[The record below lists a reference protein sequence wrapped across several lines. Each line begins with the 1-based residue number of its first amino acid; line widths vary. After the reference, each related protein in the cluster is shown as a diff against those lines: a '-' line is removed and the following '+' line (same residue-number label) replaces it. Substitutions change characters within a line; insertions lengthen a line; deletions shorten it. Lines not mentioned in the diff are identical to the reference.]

1 MWNHNVHHPEAGS
14 RRLSTQHPPG
24 QYGHP
29 ANQHSSTPPP
39 ALPPSAAPQSQYQPN
54 SATHPAPS
62 RGPPLP
68 TGRPITA
75 QEDFLD
81 SLAHDSESSQSE
93 RAPDGAT
100 QNISSSS
107 GPPPPRPL
115 NPELAALHHA
125 LHAKLSS
132 RVEQLRST
140 LGASNTHLSL
150 LVRDLDAGPPAI
162 EDEEARLRAV
172 LSVCQSRSS
181 ALESALERLRERTRE
196 LQTREQPRSVEVVL
210 ADSIAGDQL
219 VGLVAQDLAITDTLY
234 HLSRALGNE
243 EIELERYLKW
253 VRQFGRE
260 QFLKRALA
268 MKISR
273 GLEAS

>member
-1 MWNHNVHHPEAGS
+1 MWNHNVHHAEGAS
-14 RRLSTQHPPG
+14 RRISSQHPPE
-24 QYGHP
+24 QYGYP
-29 ANQHSSTPPP
+29 MSQHSSTPPP
-39 ALPPSAAPQSQYQPN
+39 ALPPSGAPHPQHSGNRAAPP
-54 SATHPAPS
+54 PS
-62 RGPPLP
+62 RAPPLP
-68 TGRPITA
+68 SGRPVTA

-81 SLAHDSESSQSE
+81 SLAHDSESGRSAGS
-93 RAPDGAT
+93 AT
-100 QNISSSS
+100 PTQSS

-140 LGASNTHLSL
+140 LTASNTHLSL

-172 LSVCQSRSS
+172 LSVCQSRSHS
-181 ALESALERLRERTRE
+181 LESALERLRERTRE
-196 LQTREQPRSVEVVL
+196 LQAREQPRSVEVVL
-210 ADSIAGDQL
+210 ADSIVGDQL

-243 EIELERYLKW
+243 EIELDRYLKW